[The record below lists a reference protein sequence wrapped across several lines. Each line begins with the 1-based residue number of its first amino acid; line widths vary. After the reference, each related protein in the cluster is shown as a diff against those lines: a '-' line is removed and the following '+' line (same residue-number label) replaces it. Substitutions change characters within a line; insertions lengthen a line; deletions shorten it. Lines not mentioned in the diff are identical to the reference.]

1 MKNRDKF
8 RFARHA
14 CAAAVLSLA
23 ASLSWAADPFELK
36 DIRIEGLQR
45 VEPGTI
51 FASLPFRVGDNYNNE
66 KGAIA
71 IRNIFGLGLFKD
83 VRLDVK
89 GDTLVVIVEERPN
102 IASVDFV
109 GLKEFDKDNLRKA
122 LRDVGLTEGRPYDQ
136 ALVDRAEQELKRQYI
151 TRSLYGAHVV
161 TTITPVS
168 RNRVGVTFTV
178 NEGGTAKIRDIHVVG
193 NKDFSEST
201 LKGLFESDTG
211 GWLAWYTKSDRYSQA
226 KVNADLET
234 LRSFYLNQGYLE
246 FKIVSTQVALTPDK
260 QGVGITVNIDEGKRF
275 VVSDVKLEGNFL
287 EKDEEFKTF
296 VTIKPGQAYK
306 AEDIASTDKAF
317 SDYFGNFGYAFSQV
331 EVRPTIDRE
340 KGLVAFTIYGDPG
353 RRAYV
358 RKINVAGNTRT
369 RDEVIRR
376 EFRQYESSW
385 YSSDK
390 IKLSRDRVDR
400 LGFFKEVDVDTG
412 AVPGTQDQ
420 VDVNIAVQEKP
431 TGNFNLG
438 AGFSSG
444 DKLSLMLGVRQE
456 NAFGS
461 GNYVA
466 IDVNTS
472 KFNRQIAFTTTDPYF
487 TDNGV
492 SRTLDVYYRNT
503 KPYDISNN
511 DYRINT
517 LGGAIRFGVPFT
529 EIDTVYFGAG
539 YEQTKIIAGT
549 NMPQAYVDYVSN
561 FGAKSNAFPLTI
573 GWSRDNRDSAIA
585 PNSGTLQRV
594 SGDLSLAGDARYARA
609 EYQYQQYIPLNK
621 QFTIALNGELGFG
634 KGFSN
639 RAFPVFKNF
648 YAGGLGSVRG
658 FEQGSLGPI
667 DNTGSYTGG
676 SKKIIG
682 NIELQTPFPGA
693 GNDRTL
699 RLFGY
704 YDIGNVF
711 DDRFLT
717 FKTQELRQSVGLGLS
732 WVSPVGPLR
741 ISYGKPLNPK
751 AGDKIQKLQFQI
763 GTAF

>member
-8 RFARHA
+8 SFSRHA

-109 GLKEFDKDNLRKA
+109 GVKEFDKENLRKA
-122 LRDVGLTEGRPYDQ
+122 LRDVGLTDGRPYDQ

-178 NEGGTAKIRDIHVVG
+178 NEGGTAKIRDIHIVG

-211 GWLAWYTKSDRYSQA
+211 GWLSWYTKSDRYSQA
-226 KVNADLET
+226 KVNADLEI

-260 QGVGITVNIDEGKRF
+260 QGVGVTVNIDEGKRF

-420 VDVNIAVQEKP
+420 VDVNIAVE
-431 TGNFNLG
+431 
-438 AGFSSG
+438 
-444 DKLSLMLGVRQE
+444 E
-456 NAFGS
+456 NQPA
-461 GNYVA
+461 
-466 IDVNTS
+466 
-472 KFNRQIAFTTTDPYF
+472 
-487 TDNGV
+487 
-492 SRTLDVYYRNT
+492 TLT
-503 KPYDISNN
+503 
-511 DYRINT
+511 
-517 LGGAIRFGVPFT
+517 
-529 EIDTVYFGAG
+529 
-539 YEQTKIIAGT
+539 
-549 NMPQAYVDYVSN
+549 
-561 FGAKSNAFPLTI
+561 
-573 GWSRDNRDSAIA
+573 
-585 PNSGTLQRV
+585 
-594 SGDLSLAGDARYARA
+594 
-609 EYQYQQYIPLNK
+609 
-621 QFTIALNGELGFG
+621 
-634 KGFSN
+634 
-639 RAFPVFKNF
+639 
-648 YAGGLGSVRG
+648 
-658 FEQGSLGPI
+658 
-667 DNTGSYTGG
+667 
-676 SKKIIG
+676 
-682 NIELQTPFPGA
+682 
-693 GNDRTL
+693 
-699 RLFGY
+699 
-704 YDIGNVF
+704 
-711 DDRFLT
+711 
-717 FKTQELRQSVGLGLS
+717 
-732 WVSPVGPLR
+732 
-741 ISYGKPLNPK
+741 
-751 AGDKIQKLQFQI
+751 
-763 GTAF
+763 

>member
-8 RFARHA
+8 SFARHA

-109 GLKEFDKDNLRKA
+109 GVKEFDKENLRKA
-122 LRDVGLTEGRPYDQ
+122 LRDVGLTDGRPYDQ

-178 NEGGTAKIRDIHVVG
+178 NEGGTAKIRDIHIVG

-211 GWLAWYTKSDRYSQA
+211 GWLSWYTKSDRYSQA
-226 KVNADLET
+226 KVNADLEI

-260 QGVGITVNIDEGKRF
+260 QGVGVTVNIDEGKRF

-369 RDEVIRR
+369 RDAVIRR

-420 VDVNIAVQEKP
+420 VDVNIAVEEKP

-517 LGGAIRFGVPFT
+517 LGGAIRFGIPFT

-573 GWSRDNRDSAIA
+573 GWSRDSRDSAIA
-585 PNSGTLQRV
+585 PSSGIMQRV
-594 SGDLSLAGDARYARA
+594 SGEMSLIGDARYARA

-621 QFTIALNGELGFG
+621 QFTVALNGELGVG

-699 RLFGY
+699 RLFGF

-717 FKTQELRQSVGLGLS
+717 FKTQELRQSAGVGLS

-741 ISYGKPLNPK
+741 ISYGRPLNPK

>member
-1 MKNRDKF
+1 MKNRDQF
-8 RFARHA
+8 RFARNA
-14 CAAAVLSLA
+14 CAAAVLSVAMGLA
-23 ASLSWAADPFELK
+23 WAADPFELK

-51 FASLPFRVGDNYNNE
+51 FASLPFRVGDNYTNE
-66 KGAIA
+66 KGAVA

-83 VRLDVK
+83 VRLDVQ
-89 GDTLVVIVEERPN
+89 GDTLVVIVAERPN
-102 IASVDFV
+102 IATVDFV
-109 GLKEFDKDNLRKA
+109 GVKEFDKDNLRKA
-122 LRDVGLTEGRPYDQ
+122 LRDVGLTDGRPYDQ

-151 TRSLYGAHVV
+151 GRSLYGAHVV
-161 TTITPVS
+161 TTVTPVA
-168 RNRVGVTFTV
+168 RNRVGITFTV
-178 NEGGTAKIRDIHVVG
+178 NEGGTAKIRDIHIVG
-193 NKDFSEST
+193 NKDFSEKT
-201 LKGLFESDTG
+201 LKNLFESDTG
-211 GWLAWYTKSDRYSQA
+211 GWLSWYTKSDRYSQA
-226 KVNADLET
+226 KVNADIEA

-246 FKIVSTQVALTPDK
+246 FKIISTQVALTPDK
-260 QGVGITVNIDEGKRF
+260 QGVGITLNIDEGKRF
-275 VVSDVKLEGNFL
+275 IVSDVKLDGNFL
-287 EKDEEFKTF
+287 EKEEEFKTF

-390 IKLSRDRVDR
+390 IGLSRDRVDR
-400 LGFFKEVDVDTG
+400 LGFFKEVNVDTSE
-412 AVPGTQDQ
+412 VPGTQDQ
-420 VDVNIAVQEKP
+420 VDVNISVAEKP

-466 IDVNTS
+466 VDVNTS

-492 SRTLDVYYRNT
+492 SRTLDVYYRNS

-517 LGGAIRFGVPFT
+517 LGGSIRFGVPFT
-529 EIDTVYFGAG
+529 EVDTVYFGAG

-549 NMPQAYVDYVSN
+549 NMPQAYVDYVAN
-561 FGAKSNAFPLTI
+561 FGAKSDAFPLTI

-585 PNSGTLQRV
+585 PSSGVLQRV
-594 SGDLSLAGDARYARA
+594 SGDLSLFGDARYMRA

-621 QFTIALNGELGFG
+621 QFTVALNGEFGLG

-639 RAFPVFKNF
+639 RTFPVFKNF

-676 SKKIIG
+676 SKKIIA
-682 NIELQTPFPGA
+682 NVELQTPFPGA

-699 RLFGY
+699 RLFGF

-717 FKTQELRQSVGLGLS
+717 FKTQELRQSAGVGLS

-741 ISYGKPLNPK
+741 VSFGRPLNPK